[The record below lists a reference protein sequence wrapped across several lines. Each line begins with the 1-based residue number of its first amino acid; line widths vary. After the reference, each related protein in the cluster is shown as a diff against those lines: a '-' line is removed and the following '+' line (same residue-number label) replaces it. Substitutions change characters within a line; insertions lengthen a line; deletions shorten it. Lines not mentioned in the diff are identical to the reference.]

1 MVFVI
6 TDLTIYIGASF
17 ARRLYPLMVFVLAC
31 LPPYGKHY
39 RLNLIVAAN
48 NVFALRRV

>member
-17 ARRLYPLMVFVLAC
+17 ARRLYPLMAFVLAC
-31 LPPYGKHY
+31 LPLYGKHY
-39 RLNLIVAAN
+39 RLDLIVAAN